1 MNSCSTAPPKLA
13 ESQPPPQSQ
22 TCLRAP
28 SAIYGVERQCH
39 AQVSAQFWAAVSVEN
54 TDEESAWAVAT
65 ELRRRCYGILLGPAP
80 KVGRSVLKA
89 AHSPIAIITANLNL
103 LRPVGMRQPHQQ

>member
-1 MNSCSTAPPKLA
+1 
-13 ESQPPPQSQ
+13 
-22 TCLRAP
+22 
-28 SAIYGVERQCH
+28 VERQCH

-89 AHSPIAIITANLNL
+89 AHSPVAIITANLTCHGL
-103 LRPVGMRQPHQQ
+103 WACASLTVTARL

>member
-1 MNSCSTAPPKLA
+1 
-13 ESQPPPQSQ
+13 
-22 TCLRAP
+22 
-28 SAIYGVERQCH
+28 VERQCH

-80 KVGRSVLKA
+80 KVGR
-89 AHSPIAIITANLNL
+89 
-103 LRPVGMRQPHQQ
+103 